1 MRVARAVPRLVVLF
15 AAFVA
20 MGLPEGTLGAAWPS
34 LRASFDQPEAALA
47 RLIVAY
53 TVGYLVS
60 TVLLGAVVK
69 RLGTDATIR
78 LGMVAAALGLAGYAF
93 TPVWSLVI
101 AAAFVLGVGIGTIDA
116 SVNADVALHH
126 GQRTMNLLH
135 ASWGVGA
142 TLGPLIITA
151 LLLGG
156 GSWRLG
162 YGALLVVQVGLL
174 GAFLA
179 SVRANAGSDEQMHT
193 AQVYAP
199 RAARPTLV
207 VAATLLYFAAYVAA
221 EVSIGHWSFSVL
233 TESRGASETVAGISV
248 AAYWGGLTVG
258 RFLLAVAA
266 DRIHPMTLLRV
277 SGGAALVATLWFGFD
292 LPGAVAA
299 LPLIGLAL
307 AGVFPALVLLTSSW
321 LAPELVTRTVGWQLS
336 ASSAGAIVAA
346 LALGAVADS
355 QGIGAT
361 APAMIVL
368 VAILAISHLATEAA
382 ARS

>member
-1 MRVARAVPRLVVLF
+1 
-15 AAFVA
+15 
-20 MGLPEGTLGAAWPS
+20 MGLPEGVLGTAWPS
-34 LRASFDQPEAALA
+34 LRTSFDQPEAALA
-47 RLIVAY
+47 QLIVAY

-69 RLGTDATIR
+69 RFGTDGTIR
-78 LGMVAAALGLAGYAF
+78 LGMIAAALGLAGYAF
-93 TPVWSLVI
+93 TPVWLLVI
-101 AAAFVLGVGIGTIDA
+101 GAAFILGVGIGTIDA

-142 TLGPLIITA
+142 TLGPLIITS

-162 YGALLVVQVGLL
+162 YGALFVVQLGLL
-174 GAFLA
+174 SAFLA
-179 SVRANAGSDEQMHT
+179 SVRADAERGGTMSA

-199 RAARPTLV
+199 RAGRPTLV
-207 VAATLLYFAAYVAA
+207 VVATLLYFAAYVAA

-233 TESRGASETVAGISV
+233 TESRGASETVAGIGV

-258 RFLLAVAA
+258 RFLLAIAA
-266 DRIHPMTLLRV
+266 DRIHPMALLRG

-292 LPGAVAA
+292 LPGAVVA

-321 LAPELVTRTVGWQLS
+321 LPPELVTRTVGWQLS

-346 LALGAVADS
+346 LALGAVAES

-368 VAILAISHLATEAA
+368 VAVLAMSHLATEAS